1 MSVLRVLLVLL
12 VSAVPAFAAD
22 PPLSLRT
29 LDGKTLSGE
38 LIGIDAKEVKLKIG
52 GRDVATPLDKVV
64 QIDFQ
69 PMPPGVPPRD
79 AFTAVELTDGS
90 KLRCSKFAVRGK
102 EATLTLTAGQE
113 FKVPLGTVTYVLNE
127 ANNETLVKQFRDY
140 LAKSKQQRSDF
151 LLVKRDDVLNG
162 LDGTVGDGDEKGENV
177 EFTRSGAKRNISLA
191 KVQGIIFQREADPNM
206 TPAVCKVLDT
216 ARNEIMAASVSK
228 SKDGIAIVTPAGAK
242 IDYPRKLIARLD
254 YSKGKLTFL
263 SDMDPSEVVE
273 TCTEGADSVQ
283 HYHRDKNL
291 DGGPIRVGPTGFGKG
306 LSMHAH
312 TELEYDLKGEYREFK
327 AYLGVEES
335 IGGGDGPTV
344 VKILGDGKELISV
357 SLKKGEKLNP
367 KAIDKAKSSQ
377 TREAKDN
384 PSLLPITLSV
394 VNVLK
399 LRIVVA
405 SGDLLDLGKHATLGE
420 ALVSK

>member
-1 MSVLRVLLVLL
+1 MSAFRVLLVLL
-12 VSAVPAFAAD
+12 MGAIPALAAD

-38 LIGIDAKEVKLKIG
+38 LSNIDAKEVKIKIG
-52 GRDVATPLDKVV
+52 GQDVATPLEQVV

-69 PMPPGVPPRD
+69 PMPPGAPPRD

-90 KLRCSKFAVRGK
+90 KLRCTKFAVKGR
-102 EATLTLTAGQE
+102 EATVTLTAGQE
-113 FKVPLGTVTYVLNE
+113 FKIPLSTITYVLNE
-127 ANNETLVKQFRDY
+127 ANNEALIKQFREY
-140 LAKSKQQRSDF
+140 LAKSKMQRSDF

-177 EFTRSGAKRNISLA
+177 EFTRAGAKRNISLA
-191 KVQGIIFQREADPNM
+191 KVQGIIFLREADPNM
-206 TPAVCKVLDT
+206 TPAVCKLLDT
-216 ARNEIMAASVSK
+216 ARNEVMAASVSK

-263 SDMDPSEVVE
+263 SDMDPSEVME
-273 TCTEGADSVQ
+273 TCTEGQDSVQ

-291 DGGPIRVGPTGFGKG
+291 DGGPIRVGPTAFSKG
-306 LSMHAH
+306 LSLHAH

-327 AYLGVEES
+327 GYLGVEES
-335 IGGGDGPTV
+335 IGGGDGPTI
-344 VKILGDGKELISV
+344 VKIVGDGKELLSV
-357 SLKKGEKLNP
+357 VLKKGEKLNP
-367 KAIDKAKSSQ
+367 KASDKAKSSQ

-384 PSLLPITLSV
+384 PALLPVTLSV

>member
-1 MSVLRVLLVLL
+1 MRVLLVFFLGA
-12 VSAVPAFAAD
+12 SAGLAAD

-38 LIGIDAKEVKLKIG
+38 LSNITAKEIVLK
-52 GRDVATPLDKVV
+52 VAGKDISTPLDAVL

-69 PMPPGVPPRD
+69 AMPAGAPPKD

-90 KLRCSKFAVRGK
+90 LLRCSKFAIKSK

-113 FKVPLGTVTYVLNE
+113 FKIPLAAITYVLNE
-127 ANNETLVKQFRDY
+127 ANNEALAKQFREY
-140 LAKSKQQRSDF
+140 VVRAKKQRTDF

-162 LDGTVGDGDEKGENV
+162 LDGTVGEGDEKGENV
-177 EFTRSGAKRNISLA
+177 EFTRSGAKRNIDLK
-191 KVQGIIFQREADPNM
+191 KVHGIIFLREADPNM
-206 TPAVCKVLDT
+206 VPAVCKLLDM
-216 ARNEIMAASVSK
+216 ARNEIMAASVAK
-228 SKDGIAIVTPAGAK
+228 SKDGLTITTPAGAK
-242 IDYPRKLIARLD
+242 IEYPNKLIARLD

-263 SDMDPSEVVE
+263 SDMDPVELVE
-273 TCTEGADSVQ
+273 TCTEGEDSVQ

-291 DGGPIRVGPTGFGKG
+291 DGGQLRIGPSTFGKG
-306 LSMHAH
+306 LALHSR

-327 AYLGVEES
+327 AFLGIEES
-335 IGGGDGPTV
+335 IGGGEGPTI
-344 VKILGDGKELISV
+344 VKILGDGKELLSV
-357 SLKKGEKLNP
+357 ELKKGQTLNP
-367 KAIDKAKSSQ
+367 KVDTKGKSGLS
-377 TREAKDN
+377 REPKDN
-384 PSLLPITLSV
+384 PWVRPITLSV